1 MGFALSAG
9 DEVSVNTAFLLMAQ
23 YEGAAIIPAELVCRD
38 YFQHLDTPKFIR
50 KADAGE
56 IDLPLV
62 RIEGS
67 VKSAR
72 GVLLADLAS
81 YIDARAAEARDE
93 NDRIH
98 GRYARQRNDK
108 AA

>member
-1 MGFALSAG
+1 MK
-9 DEVSVNTAFLLMAQ
+9 TIFLLMAR
-23 YEGAAIIPAELVCRD
+23 YEGLAVIPAELVCRD
-38 YFQHLDTPKFIR
+38 YFGHLDTAKFVR

-56 IDLPLV
+56 IDLPLI

-67 VKSAR
+67 AKAAR
-72 GVLLADLAS
+72 GVQLTDLAA
-81 YIDARAAEARDE
+81 YIDARTAEARNE

-98 GRYARQRNDK
+98 GRAVRQKTDN